1 MGRNL
6 TRMLLLLL
14 FADDESELF
23 DLPNDGVVAVDD
35 GGLQAGLGGLFGGI
49 GGIDFDAAFVVVVVV
64 GPLPALQFSVVIGLN
79 ALRDGLTLVFSFCV
93 CVGSLELR
101 IVIQLDQHFFGLG

>member
-6 TRMLLLLL
+6 TKMLLLLLL

-23 DLPNDGVVAVDD
+23 DLPNDGVVAVED

-49 GGIDFDAAFVVVVVV
+49 GGIDFDAAFVMVAV

-93 CVGSLELR
+93 CVGSLKLR
-101 IVIQLDQHFFGLG
+101 MIII

>member
-1 MGRNL
+1 MAGAFRAVEMGRNL
-6 TRMLLLLL
+6 TKMLLLLLL

-35 GGLQAGLGGLFGGI
+35 GGLYAGLGGLFGGI

-64 GPLPALQFSVVIGLN
+64 PAL
-79 ALRDGLTLVFSFCV
+79 
-93 CVGSLELR
+93 
-101 IVIQLDQHFFGLG
+101 